1 MVETSSLYSKV
12 GISKSED
19 GIKARF
25 SSSRSIKSVEATRKY
40 SMVEDEETVAE
51 AEKGKIKKKAEP
63 KIHLATSKKGIVIQ
77 TIDFAEIVFLNKI
90 GTGSTAEVHKVR
102 WIGNVFA
109 AKKYMTDVEGGLDKA
124 KARMERETAVHS
136 SLPRHANIMT
146 FQGSCPG
153 DNPCILTELII
164 GATLQTVLRKYD
176 DKPEGVPFPT
186 PHPPPPAWMT
196 TAVSMV
202 ASFLFS
208 SNPIVLF
215 SPYFADSPY
224 PGSQARILGLRTGSW
239 CIHGW
244 SI

>member
-1 MVETSSLYSKV
+1 LSSLNPNVQHMVETSSLYSKV

-25 SSSRSIKSVEATRKY
+25 SSSRSMKSVEATRKY
-40 SMVEDEETVAE
+40 SMVDDEETVAE
-51 AEKGKIKKKAEP
+51 AEKGKIKKKADP
-63 KIHLATSKKGIVIQ
+63 KIHFATSKKGIVIQ
-77 TIDFAEIVFLNKI
+77 TVDFAEIVFLNKI

-102 WIGNVFA
+102 WIGNIFA

-176 DKPEGVPFPT
+176 DKPDGLPFPT
-186 PHPPPPAWMT
+186 PPPAWMV
-196 TAVSMV
+196 TAVSM
-202 ASFLFS
+202 ARSLLFGFR
-208 SNPIVLF
+208 V
-215 SPYFADSPY
+215 
-224 PGSQARILGLRTGSW
+224 
-239 CIHGW
+239 
-244 SI
+244 